1 MDSSKIEKLKNYSYF
16 NPTEIQEIKD
26 TLLNL
31 AIKSND
37 EINKNKIL
45 KEIIEFKKNE
55 INQYKVYLSIRSS
68 DKKNSDENNK
78 SIMENELIKNNKK
91 LFDSNEIIKSEIKSL
106 KNKYEINS
114 VNLERNLKQ
123 QKNVLEALEE
133 TNFILENKI
142 KEKEAMIDK
151 IKEIEFDITLNVN
164 EISNEIG
171 PEVFNNLKEYKN
183 AIDYSL
189 ILNEEY
195 FREYLLYKSIKFN
208 KIKNKINKL
217 VEKKKKLENIIN
229 NNNNQNLKNIITL
242 ININNY
248 TDNIDN
254 TFIEENKNNLNK
266 DILNKSNDIIIPT
279 NVTTEN
285 SIFSM
290 NDSLYFDT
298 EEQIDVELPEND
310 FSSYYLS
317 QKSLGFNIIKK
328 KLIIPHL
335 NLKQIKYNAYKN
347 KIGSSDREISLSR
360 SFENDTTHRIK
371 AIKNQ
376 IKSYKRQNIN
386 LDKKCQKYEQK
397 IKQIALIL
405 YSNSKSKFII
415 KNNNDN

>member
-55 INQYKVYLSIRSS
+55 INQYKVYLSILSS

-78 SIMENELIKNNKK
+78 SIIENELIKNNKK

-229 NNNNQNLKNIITL
+229 NNNNQNLKNII
-242 ININNY
+242 NINNY

-317 QKSLGFNIIKK
+317 QKSLGFNISKK